1 MGPVLT
7 GGIGFLNG
15 SGLLVGSEDPVR
27 SWTTCL
33 KEEVSAWTKVVGYE
47 LFGSELL
54 TCTGGDTPL
63 LLLLLFE
70 VMVLWVFG
78 DGIRNG

>member
-1 MGPVLT
+1 M
-7 GGIGFLNG
+7 NG

-33 KEEVSAWTKVVGYE
+33 KEEVSAWTKVVGNG
-47 LFGSELL
+47 LLDSDLL
-54 TCTGGDTPL
+54 TGTGVDTPL
-63 LLLLLFE
+63 LLLLQFE